1 MTGWH
6 YLLLGG
12 LLEVVWAISAKARP
26 WWTFY
31 ISIGAGAG
39 SVSCLYAALETM
51 PIGTAY
57 AVWTGIGA
65 AGSALVGI
73 ALFGES
79 TSALRL
85 VFPWRSNSRVDWNWA
100 LKPVRDGSLLAVA
113 RKPCLITSRHLWR
126 SRKFLAQLSQYIKA
140 FLVIWRLA

>member
-1 MTGWH
+1 MAGMSGWH

-12 LLEVVWAISAKARP
+12 LLEIAWAVSAKARP
-26 WWTFY
+26 WWTFP
-31 ISIGAGAG
+31 ISMAAGTG
-39 SVSCLYAALETM
+39 SVGCLYAALDTL

-73 ALFGES
+73 WLFGES

-85 VFPWRSNSRVDWNWA
+85 
-100 LKPVRDGSLLAVA
+100 GSLALVAVGLAG
-113 RKPCLITSRHLWR
+113 IG
-126 SRKFLAQLSQYIKA
+126 LSG
-140 FLVIWRLA
+140 R

>member
-1 MTGWH
+1 MAGMSGWY
-6 YLLLGG
+6 YLLFGG
-12 LLEVVWAISAKARP
+12 LLEIVWAISTKARP
-26 WWTFY
+26 WWTLY

-73 ALFGES
+73 GLFGES
-79 TSALRL
+79 ASALRL
-85 VFPWRSNSRVDWNWA
+85 
-100 LKPVRDGSLLAVA
+100 GSLALVTVG
-113 RKPCLITSRHLWR
+113 LIGIGLSSR
-126 SRKFLAQLSQYIKA
+126 
-140 FLVIWRLA
+140 

>member
-1 MTGWH
+1 MSKGASMAGMSGWY

-12 LLEVVWAISAKARP
+12 LLEIVWAISTKARP
-26 WWTFY
+26 WWTLY
-31 ISIGAGAG
+31 ISIGAGAA

-73 ALFGES
+73 GLFGES
-79 TSALRL
+79 AAALRL
-85 VFPWRSNSRVDWNWA
+85 
-100 LKPVRDGSLLAVA
+100 GSLALVAVGSIGIG
-113 RKPCLITSRHLWR
+113 L
-126 SRKFLAQLSQYIKA
+126 
-140 FLVIWRLA
+140 

>member
-1 MTGWH
+1 MAGTSGWF

-12 LLEVVWAISAKARP
+12 LLEIVWAISTKARP
-26 WWTFY
+26 WWTLY

-73 ALFGES
+73 GLFGES
-79 TSALRL
+79 ASVLRL
-85 VFPWRSNSRVDWNWA
+85 
-100 LKPVRDGSLLAVA
+100 GSLALVTLG
-113 RKPCLITSRHLWR
+113 LIGIGLSSR
-126 SRKFLAQLSQYIKA
+126 
-140 FLVIWRLA
+140 

>member
-1 MTGWH
+1 MAGMSGW
-6 YLLLGG
+6 YYILLGG
-12 LLEVVWAISAKARP
+12 VLEIVWAISTKARP
-26 WWTFY
+26 WWTLY

-73 ALFGES
+73 VLFGES
-79 TSALRL
+79 ASALRM
-85 VFPWRSNSRVDWNWA
+85 
-100 LKPVRDGSLLAVA
+100 GSLA
-113 RKPCLITSRHLWR
+113 RVTVGLVEIELSSR
-126 SRKFLAQLSQYIKA
+126 
-140 FLVIWRLA
+140 

>member
-1 MTGWH
+1 MPGVSGRH

-12 LLEVVWAISAKARP
+12 VLEIAWAVSAKARP
-26 WWTFY
+26 WWTLP
-31 ISIGAGAG
+31 ISIAAGAD

-73 ALFGES
+73 FLFGES
-79 TSALRL
+79 ASVFRL
-85 VFPWRSNSRVDWNWA
+85 
-100 LKPVRDGSLLAVA
+100 GSLTLVAVG
-113 RKPCLITSRHLWR
+113 LVGIGLSSR
-126 SRKFLAQLSQYIKA
+126 
-140 FLVIWRLA
+140 

>member
-1 MTGWH
+1 MRNRSFTVSVSWDASIASSCHPSAKGGSCRGMQRYHMSGWY

-12 LLEVVWAISAKARP
+12 LLEIVWAISTKARP
-26 WWTFY
+26 WWTLY

-73 ALFGES
+73 GLFGES
-79 TSALRL
+79 ASALRL
-85 VFPWRSNSRVDWNWA
+85 
-100 LKPVRDGSLLAVA
+100 GSLALVTVG
-113 RKPCLITSRHLWR
+113 LIGIGLSSR
-126 SRKFLAQLSQYIKA
+126 
-140 FLVIWRLA
+140 

>member
-1 MTGWH
+1 MARMSGWL
-6 YLLLGG
+6 YLMLGG
-12 LLEVVWAISAKARP
+12 LFEIVWAISTKARP
-26 WWTFY
+26 WWTLY
-31 ISIGAGAG
+31 LSIGAGAA

-79 TSALRL
+79 VSALRL
-85 VFPWRSNSRVDWNWA
+85 
-100 LKPVRDGSLLAVA
+100 GSLGLVTLG
-113 RKPCLITSRHLWR
+113 LIGIGLSSR
-126 SRKFLAQLSQYIKA
+126 
-140 FLVIWRLA
+140 